1 MFYLLIPESKA
12 KLIATWKGHITWFGC
27 GLSKG
32 MQALSQ
38 RISFARIGQETEKA
52 MAGGKVMSGKRG
64 KETGAMQYQKVAHC
78 TRLGRNR
85 AVVK

>member
-1 MFYLLIPESKA
+1 MRIMSSLHTFLDTTSL
-12 KLIATWKGHITWFGC
+12 
-27 GLSKG
+27 
-32 MQALSQ
+32 Q
-38 RISFARIGQETEKA
+38 RISFARIGQENEKG
-52 MAGGKVMSGKRG
+52 MAGGEVMSGKGG